1 MCTFSETGR
10 VELLK
15 GFIAAQS
22 EMENAKKSTK
32 NDHFKSKYAD
42 LSSVCDAVMEA
53 LGKHGIGVIQLP
65 TFDDD
70 GVHVETL
77 LVHEAGGSMSHT
89 LSLKPAQNTPQGV
102 GSTITYARRYSLMSI
117 CGVAPEDDD
126 GNAAS
131 GITGA
136 QKTAQRQTTQAQ
148 PSAASQKGE
157 YDEWQ
162 TGIRSQKTL
171 DDLNA
176 FAKANSTKVNN
187 WRRDWQDIAR
197 EEYAKCRNTLVAADA
212 EVQQERA
219 AADPDTFD
227 AEQVGDEN
235 PFHEV
240 A

>member
-1 MCTFSETGR
+1 
-10 VELLK
+10 
-15 GFIAAQS
+15 
-22 EMENAKKSTK
+22 
-32 NDHFKSKYAD
+32 
-42 LSSVCDAVMEA
+42 MEA
-53 LGKHGIGVIQLP
+53 LNKNGLGVIQFP
-65 TFDDD
+65 TYDDA
-70 GVHVETL
+70 GVHIETIIC
-77 LVHEAGGSMSHT
+77 HTAGGTMSDT
-89 LSLKPAQNTPQGV
+89 LTLKPQQATPQGV
-102 GSTITYARRYSLMSI
+102 GSACTYGRRYALAAI
-117 CGVAPEDDD
+117 CGIAPEDDD

-131 GITGA
+131 KMEPG
-136 QKTAQRQTTQAQ
+136 KRQAANQAA

-176 FAKANSTKVNN
+176 FAKANSAKVNN

-197 EEYAKCRNTLVAADA
+197 EEYAKCRASLVAADA
-212 EVQQERA
+212 EVQQEQA

-227 AEQVGDEN
+227 AEQVGEEN